1 MKKLILAALLLT
13 IFGVTEMQANTTKAG
28 TVAWSH
34 RQDKVAVRPDDLPE
48 AVKNT
53 LAGDAYAGWQVT
65 SAFLVTKEDNSQY
78 FEINAKKG
86 EESTVINL
94 DKYGKKVD

>member
-1 MKKLILAALLLT
+1 MKKLILSALFLSFLDA
-13 IFGVTEMQANTTKAG
+13 TEIQANTTKAG
-28 TVAWSH
+28 TGSWIGS
-34 RQDKVAVRPDDLPE
+34 QDKVAVRPDDLPE

-53 LAGDAYAGWQVT
+53 LSGDAYAGWQVT